1 MSPLPPGPTICSMWR
16 PPLLGFQGHSGVM
29 ACWAAVSAPRVAHD
43 PPENSTMRVR
53 PGRPR
58 LRGAQL
64 QTVGGAGR
72 FPSGDVRA
80 RGKSKTRRP
89 KEGPAGRTLRAPRP
103 PGRHVRWP
111 SVQTPSSCGPASARS
126 SPPCCASGPGL
137 RLPAPPGGVASVP
150 LRRPALPP
158 PPLCPG
164 PRPHGGS
171 APGWGSRALRLGHVP
186 ACVRVTKLISQT
198 PSELSAF

>member
-29 ACWAAVSAPRVAHD
+29 ACWAAVSAPRVTHD

-103 PGRHVRWP
+103 PGL
-111 SVQTPSSCGPASARS
+111 QSA
-126 SPPCCASGPGL
+126 GL
-137 RLPAPPGGVASVP
+137 RCG
-150 LRRPALPP
+150 RPAAADQ
-158 PPLCPG
+158 PPLAAPRRAVLCFG
-164 PRPHGGS
+164 PRPPTPSTAWRSGQRATPEASSPATS
-171 APGWGSRALRLGHVP
+171 ALPRPTPARRLGAGLGEPGP
-186 ACVRVTKLISQT
+186 AAGPRAGVCASDKANFPNTI
-198 PSELSAF
+198 